1 MNAIP
6 TSATLDHSTTVTGL
20 RTQYPR
26 DLIGVPATAVRL
38 SWQVDSTT
46 PGSVQVAYEIEASDA
61 PSFTTTIATS
71 GPTPSPAAI
80 AVAAP
85 ASPTASRQS
94 LYYRVRIA
102 TEAGWT
108 GWSPVASVE
117 SGLTDPTDW
126 SAVAIGVDSVVSG
139 PSPLLRTDF
148 VAREK
153 PVKARLYASSLGI
166 NEIELNGAKVGADHL
181 APGWTSY
188 NDRVVVTTFDVTD
201 QVVAGA
207 NAIGATLAD
216 GWYRGRLGWEDKDSL
231 YGSELALIAQLE
243 LTYGDGSVET
253 IVTNTEWTASWGE
266 VTSSGIYD
274 GTDFDFSLAQ
284 PGWSSAGFDA
294 SHWSPVREIALE
306 KRTLDP
312 AISNGVREI
321 ATFPMQPLGQV
332 LDAGQNIAGWVR
344 LVVRGKKGDTV
355 VVRHAEVLEPDGSL
369 HTRSL
374 RGARAQDH
382 YILATDGEVTLE
394 SNYTFHGFRYA
405 DVTGAE
411 LVSATAVAISSAVSE
426 RGRFESSESVLN
438 RLHAN
443 VQWSQRD
450 NFVSVP
456 TDCPQRDERMGWT
469 GDAQAFAMTASTL
482 FDTETFWESW
492 LVDLELDQADDGGV
506 AAVVPNILT
515 EKSFLV
521 RGEETDIMGRAGWAD
536 AATIVPWSLYE
547 SIGTTLPLERQL
559 SSMRR
564 WIGYLVARR
573 GTDGLLPT
581 EFQFG
586 DWLDPDAPG
595 SAPWEAKVSSDF
607 VSNAFFVHSA
617 RILARAEELV
627 GDATLAAGYD
637 ALAAE
642 VATATWVR
650 WGSHAITTQT
660 GCALA
665 LEFTIAPDSER
676 DAITQALADNV
687 NAEDGRIATGFLGT
701 PLVLHALSN
710 AGKLDEAYRML
721 LRRELPSW
729 LYQVDM
735 GATTVWERWDALQ
748 ADGSIHPGNMDNKDD
763 AHMLSFN
770 HYAYGAVIDWV
781 YRVLGGLAPTSDA
794 PGYVRTV
801 VAPRPVTGID
811 WASTSVETSL
821 GRLSLDWAIVSGEFQ
836 ATLEVPF
843 GVTAAVSLPV
853 TGGSR
858 VSVGGVE
865 SGAEFDLGHGTY
877 SLVVTEPSI
886 AVRTH

>member
-1 MNAIP
+1 MNASP
-6 TSATLDHSTTVTGL
+6 QSAVTDSSTSVTSL
-20 RTQYPR
+20 RTQYPTG
-26 DLIGVPATAVRL
+26 LIGVPAAPVRL
-38 SWQVDSTT
+38 SWKVSSDT
-46 PGSVQVAYEIEASDA
+46 PGSTQVAYEIETADAASFA
-61 PSFTTTIATS
+61 SPLATS
-71 GPTPSPAAI
+71 GAVDSSAAI
-80 AVAAP
+80 AISAP
-85 ASPTASRQS
+85 LSPTGSRET

-108 GWSPVASVE
+108 GWSPIVSVE
-117 SGLTDPTDW
+117 TGLTDAADW
-126 SAVAIGVDSVVSG
+126 TAVAIGVDSVVSG
-139 PSPLLRTDF
+139 PSPILRTDF
-148 VAREK
+148 RAKEA
-153 PVKARLYASSLGI
+153 PVRARLYATSLGL
-166 NEIELNGAKVGADHL
+166 NEIEINGSKVGIDLL
-181 APGWTSY
+181 APGWTAY
-188 NDRVVVTTFDVTD
+188 KDRFIVSTFDVSDLVT
-201 QVVAGA
+201 AGA
-207 NAIGATLAD
+207 NAIGGTIAD
-216 GWYRGRLGWEDKDSL
+216 GWYRGRLGWEDLDSL
-231 YGSELALIAQLE
+231 YGTDLALVAQLE
-243 LTYGDGSVET
+243 LEYADGSVERV
-253 IVTNTEWTASWGE
+253 VTDTSWTASWGV

-274 GTDFDFSLAQ
+274 GTDFDFSLEQ
-284 PGWSSAGFDA
+284 PGWTTAGFDA
-294 SHWSPVREIALE
+294 SAWSAVREIELDL
-306 KRTLDP
+306 KKLDP
-312 AISNGVREI
+312 AIALGVREI
-321 ATFPMQPLGQV
+321 ATFPMVPLGPV

-344 LVVRGKKGDTV
+344 LVVNGKKGDV
-355 VVRHAEVLEPDGSL
+355 VKVRHAEVLEPDGTL

-382 YILATDGEVTLE
+382 YTLATDGEVTLE
-394 SNYTFHGFRYA
+394 SNFTFHGFRYA
-405 DVTGAE
+405 DVEGAE
-411 LVSATAVAISSAVSE
+411 VVSATAVAISSAISE
-426 RGRFESSESVLN
+426 RGSFESSEAVLN

-482 FDTETFWESW
+482 FDTEAFWESW
-492 LVDLELDQADDGGV
+492 LVDLELDQAADGGV

-515 EKSFLV
+515 DKSFLV

-607 VSNAFFVHSA
+607 VSNAFFVHST
-617 RILARAEELV
+617 RILARSEELV
-627 GDATLAAGYD
+627 GDPSEAAGYD
-637 ALAAE
+637 ALADE
-642 VATATWVR
+642 VAAATWAK
-650 WGSHAITTQT
+650 WGEHAITTQT

-665 LEFTIAPDSER
+665 LEFRIAPTDQRE
-676 DAITQALADNV
+676 AIAQALADNV

-701 PLVLHALSN
+701 PVVLHALSN

-721 LRRELPSW
+721 LRHELPSW

-781 YRVLGGLAPTSDA
+781 YRVLGGLAPTIAA
-794 PGYVRTV
+794 PGYERTI
-801 VAPRPVTGID
+801 VAPRPVGGID
-811 WASTSVETSL
+811 WASTSIETSF
-821 GRLSLDWAIVSGEFQ
+821 GALSIDWKIADGAFEATIV
-836 ATLEVPF
+836 VPF
-843 GVTAAVSLPV
+843 GVTAAVSLPATGDSVV
-853 TGGSR
+853 TVDAAASAA
-858 VSVGGVE
+858 SFE
-865 SGAEFDLGHGTY
+865 LTHGTY
-877 SLVVTEPSI
+877 TVGVTNP
-886 AVRTH
+886 AVAARSH